1 MSYNPEN
8 KDNYFHSHFLL
19 FILTYSFRN
28 HLSGQYWGWKFT
40 ENILK
45 VPTFPVPQKNV
56 MKTSHTLW
64 KYPLKRTS
72 DFLMLSG
79 SIGSVY
85 NIFLRD
91 WKVGFHVG
99 FQYFQFKWV
108 FINIFL
114 SIVKHYRRKLR
125 LGGLIICLLHY

>member
-1 MSYNPEN
+1 
-8 KDNYFHSHFLL
+8 
-19 FILTYSFRN
+19 
-28 HLSGQYWGWKFT
+28 
-40 ENILK
+40 
-45 VPTFPVPQKNV
+45 
-56 MKTSHTLW
+56 MKASHTLW
-64 KYPLKRTS
+64 KYPRTS

-91 WKVGFHVG
+91 CKVGFHVG
-99 FQYFQFKWV
+99 FQYFQFKGV

-114 SIVKHYRRKLR
+114 SIVKHYGRKLR